1 MSNTYC
7 FQLGHQPH
15 ISTAEIQAVFSHG
28 KILIKNKKYLIIEV
42 EEKLDVEKLMEKLG
56 GTIKIGERIK
66 EPDIAEFLAK
76 SSTDKKIHFS
86 ISGANNR
93 KTALLIK
100 KQLKQMGRSVRFIE
114 PKNTATILHNKLIKK
129 QGDLTKIDNHVFVTK
144 AIQPFEEFGQRDY
157 DRPGSDDKSG
167 MLPPK
172 LARIM
177 INLSQAS
184 EQSVLLDPFCGS
196 GTVLLEAISMGY
208 KKIIGSDAAEKA
220 IKDTEKNIDWLIKKD
235 ELKKIRYKLH
245 KTQAQR
251 IHEKIKTGTID
262 LIVSEPYLGQ
272 PLKGGEKGETLK
284 KQTYELGSL
293 YTDSFKSFHRVL
305 KNKGVVIFIIPRFK
319 TRDEW
324 ISVDCIEKIKKAGFR
339 IVPLSSES
347 DFLLYHRPQQR
358 IGREIWKLIKN

>member
-1 MSNTYC
+1 
-7 FQLGHQPH
+7 
-15 ISTAEIQAVFSHG
+15 
-28 KILIKNKKYLIIEV
+28 
-42 EEKLDVEKLMEKLG
+42 
-56 GTIKIGERIK
+56 
-66 EPDIAEFLAK
+66 
-76 SSTDKKIHFS
+76 
-86 ISGANNR
+86 
-93 KTALLIK
+93 
-100 KQLKQMGRSVRFIE
+100 
-114 PKNTATILHNKLIKK
+114 
-129 QGDLTKIDNHVFVTK
+129 
-144 AIQPFEEFGQRDY
+144 
-157 DRPGSDDKSG
+157 
-167 MLPPK
+167 
-172 LARIM
+172 
-177 INLSQAS
+177 
-184 EQSVLLDPFCGS
+184 
-196 GTVLLEAISMGY
+196 LEAISMGY